1 MSVILGVILAHTGTV
16 ALALTH
22 PQTSSRSAQSCPTA
36 ASILRSGI
44 PWGHEK
50 LISNASYK
58 TITLFNILRTCGLGK
73 TQTHNTS
80 LLNAVNSSSHPV
92 LLYSSM
98 MEAMRIRSGYSC
110 FSCLNSLSM
119 VSRGRSLMSS
129 MFCHP
134 ITSVLA
140 EPVHSLAYRG
150 IRLMTFDA
158 SSDTWTIQL
167 QSHTI

>member
-1 MSVILGVILAHTGTV
+1 MSVILGVILAQTGTV
-16 ALALTH
+16 ALALIQ

-36 ASILRSGI
+36 APILRSGI

-58 TITLFNILRTCGLGK
+58 TITLINILRSVSLRIYVLGEK
-73 TQTHNTS
+73 LKLTTPVCSTRS
-80 LLNAVNSSSHPV
+80 ISSSQPV

-140 EPVHSLAYRG
+140 DPVRSLAYLG
-150 IRLMTFDA
+150 VTLMTLDA
-158 SSDTWTIQL
+158 SSET
-167 QSHTI
+167 